1 MHPNIKGLASIHHFE
16 ACQKTISNIH
26 YYYRQ
31 VLKVP
36 LNSHFKG
43 CPVFK
48 INSQVHAD
56 HKKELWVGR
65 LYLIF
70 FEIFW
75 AAAHTALENLYLS
88 LYRV

>member
-1 MHPNIKGLASIHHFE
+1 LKLAR
-16 ACQKTISNIH
+16 KPYPTYTI
-26 YYYRQ
+26 YYRQ

-43 CPVFK
+43 CPVFE
-48 INSQVHAD
+48 INSQVQTI
-56 HKKELWVGR
+56 KKELWVGR
-65 LYLIF
+65 FYLIF

-75 AAAHTALENLYLS
+75 AAAHTALENLYFS